1 MARHNTL
8 RRCILAPLL
17 IAPLFLVTAGAQTTS
32 TISTGGAGA
41 QTTSTNSALD
51 RVRIDVVPPIS
62 SGATP
67 GEGPPDPLSYC
78 YFANK
83 SYSMGAKLNGQVC
96 VRPKD
101 EPGVVSSAPAPLK
114 WVSAARFARGQY

>member
-1 MARHNTL
+1 MARQTL
-8 RRCILAPLL
+8 IERGIAAPLVVL
-17 IAPLFLVTAGAQTTS
+17 ALLSPVAMCAH
-32 TISTGGAGA
+32 A

-51 RVRIDVVPPIS
+51 RVRIDVVPPIQA
-62 SGATP
+62 GNTP
-67 GEGPPDPLSYC
+67 GEAPPDPLSYC

-83 SYSMGAKLNGQVC
+83 SYSMGAKLNAQVC

-114 WVSAARFARGQY
+114 WVSAAQYARGNY

>member
-1 MARHNTL
+1 MKGNTVKYV
-8 RRCILAPLL
+8 LAVPWLIMPLL
-17 IAPLFLVTAGAQTTS
+17 AASVHAQTTS
-32 TISTGGAGA
+32 T
-41 QTTSTNSALD
+41 TSTPSALD
-51 RVRIDVVPPIS
+51 RVRIDVVPPMQA
-62 SGATP
+62 GATP
-67 GEGPPDPLSYC
+67 GEPPPDPLTYC

-114 WVSAARFARGQY
+114 WVSAAQFARGHY